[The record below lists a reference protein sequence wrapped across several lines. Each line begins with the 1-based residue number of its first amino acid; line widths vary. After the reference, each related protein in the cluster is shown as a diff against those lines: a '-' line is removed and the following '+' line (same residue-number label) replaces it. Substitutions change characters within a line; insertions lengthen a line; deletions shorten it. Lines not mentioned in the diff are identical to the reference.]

1 MRLNYAFWG
10 VQVITEEPNKNYFS
24 VPWTIVKFRLNAI
37 WELNRSFIFPYTRGP
52 EYKESWLMKTMRIF
66 GLVFPGLV
74 AHMPQDYVNA
84 IRLGSLPLDLQ
95 STMHQLDSKVN

>member
-1 MRLNYAFWG
+1 
-10 VQVITEEPNKNYFS
+10 
-24 VPWTIVKFRLNAI
+24 
-37 WELNRSFIFPYTRGP
+37 
-52 EYKESWLMKTMRIF
+52 MKTMRIF